1 MAKKT
6 IQKDGSDLKETAN
19 KVWLAGLGALAT
31 AGEEGGKLFDK
42 LASRGEDFETDGR
55 EQIERMKAQMEKVAG
70 KAKSKADGVWSRFES
85 MIDDKV
91 TAALHRVG
99 VPTRD
104 EIKNLS
110 ARVADLSRK
119 VEQIK
124 PGAARPK
131 KAAPRA
137 RKAQA

>member
-1 MAKKT
+1 MATKKMH
-6 IQKDGSDLKETAN
+6 KDGRDLKETAN

-42 LASRGEDFETDGR
+42 LAARGEDFEADSK
-55 EQIERMKAQMEKVAG
+55 EQVERLKDQVEKAADR
-70 KAKSKADGVWSRFES
+70 AKSKASGAWSRFES
-85 MIDDKV
+85 LLDDKV

-104 EIKNLS
+104 EIKHLS

-119 VEQIK
+119 IEQVK
-124 PGAARPK
+124 PKAKAKARTT
-131 KAAPRA
+131 ARA
-137 RKAQA
+137 HKAQA

>member
-1 MAKKT
+1 MAKK
-6 IQKDGSDLKETAN
+6 IEKNGSELKETAN

-42 LASRGEDFETDGR
+42 LAKKGETFESQGKKRVDR
-55 EQIERMKAQMEKVAG
+55 VKSEVERVAD
-70 KAKSKADGVWSRFES
+70 KAKDQASSAWSKIES

-119 VEQIK
+119 IEQSK
-124 PGAARPK
+124 PKARPT
-131 KAAPRA
+131 ARPR
-137 RKAQA
+137 KQA

>member
-1 MAKKT
+1 MAKKVE
-6 IQKDGSDLKETAN
+6 KNGSELKETAN

-31 AGEEGGKLFDK
+31 AGEEGGKLFDR
-42 LASRGEDFETDGR
+42 LAKKGESFESQGKKQVENAKSR
-55 EQIERMKAQMEKVAG
+55 IEKVADQ
-70 KAKSKADGVWSRFES
+70 AKDQASSAWSRIES

-119 VEQIK
+119 IEQSK
-124 PGAARPK
+124 PKARPAART
-131 KAAPRA
+131 

>member
-1 MAKKT
+1 MATKKA
-6 IQKDGSDLKETAN
+6 QKNGSELKETAN

-42 LASRGEDFETDGR
+42 LAARGESFETDGK
-55 EQIERMKAQMEKVAG
+55 EQMDKMRAQAEKVADR
-70 KAKSKADGVWSRFES
+70 AKSKASGAWSRFES
-85 MIDDKV
+85 LIDDKV

-119 VEQIK
+119 VEQFK
-124 PGAARPK
+124 PNAKARPAART
-131 KAAPRA
+131 

>member
-6 IQKDGSDLKETAN
+6 QKNTNELKETAN

-42 LASRGEDFETDGR
+42 LAARGESFETDGK
-55 EQIERMKAQMEKVAG
+55 EQVERLKDQVEKVAG
-70 KAKSKADGVWSRFES
+70 RAKSKASGAWSRFES

-104 EIKNLS
+104 EIKHLS

-119 VEQIK
+119 VEQVK
-124 PGAARPK
+124 PRAKARTT
-131 KAAPRA
+131 ARA